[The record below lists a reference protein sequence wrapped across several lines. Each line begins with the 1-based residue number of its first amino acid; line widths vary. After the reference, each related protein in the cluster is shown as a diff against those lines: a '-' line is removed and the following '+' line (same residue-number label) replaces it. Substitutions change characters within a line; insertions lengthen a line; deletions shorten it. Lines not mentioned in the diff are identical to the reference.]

1 MRNSPEIV
9 GAPNRLTKTHFGLFR
24 HGQTDWNINFLLQ
37 GVTDIPMNATGI
49 EQVRTAS
56 KVISRDD
63 WDIVITSPLG
73 RARQSA
79 EIIAEQ
85 SGFEEILT
93 LDLLIERSF
102 GEAEGLDYDQWK
114 AKYSSLDEIPGGES
128 RTDLIQRSQ
137 ALLDTIEKSHP
148 GKRILAISH
157 GALIRTLLS
166 ISSNNE
172 LPRNGERLGNASLN
186 IVSHLD
192 SAWSVTKYD
201 LEPLSSRD
209 P

>member
-1 MRNSPEIV
+1 
-9 GAPNRLTKTHFGLFR
+9 
-24 HGQTDWNINFLLQ
+24 
-37 GVTDIPMNATGI
+37 MNATGI

-201 LEPLSSRD
+201 LEPLSPRD

>member
-1 MRNSPEIV
+1 
-9 GAPNRLTKTHFGLFR
+9 LTNTHFGLFR

-63 WDIVITSPLG
+63 WDFVITSPLG
-73 RARQSA
+73 RARQTA

-201 LEPLSSRD
+201 LEPLS

>member
-1 MRNSPEIV
+1 
-9 GAPNRLTKTHFGLFR
+9 
-24 HGQTDWNINFLLQ
+24 
-37 GVTDIPMNATGI
+37 MNATGI
-49 EQVRTAS
+49 EQVKTAS
-56 KVISRDD
+56 RAISRDD
-63 WDIVITSPLG
+63 WDLVLTSPLG
-73 RARQSA
+73 RARETA

-85 SGFEEILT
+85 AGFDEILNM
-93 LDLLIERSF
+93 DLLIERSF

-128 RTDLIQRSQ
+128 RTELIQRSQ

-157 GALIRTLLS
+157 GALIRTLLA

-172 LPRNGERLGNASLN
+172 LPRDGERLGNASLN
-186 IVSHLD
+186 IVSHVE

-201 LEPLSSRD
+201 LEPLS
-209 P
+209 PKGL

>member
-1 MRNSPEIV
+1 
-9 GAPNRLTKTHFGLFR
+9 LTETILGLLR

-201 LEPLSSRD
+201 LEPLSPRD